1 MCPHSWITIN
11 DIRVCTRCGMTV
23 TDDGKVL
30 FDRKF
35 VNQKEKR
42 RKGGRRYA
50 KKRNPV
56 IS

>member
-1 MCPHSWITIN
+1 MCSHNWIAIN

-42 RKGGRRYA
+42 RKGGWRYA
-50 KKRNPV
+50 KK
-56 IS
+56 